1 MKGVFNMKHNK
12 GLTFFTVCVYLFI
25 FAPVVIIIMTAF
37 GPDEVIAF
45 PPKGFSLKWFVNIFT
60 SDMFMKTFSISI
72 QVAVIATIIALI
84 IGVPAAYAMSRFD
97 FKGKGLIK
105 NIFFSSIIVP
115 GIVFGFSIFN
125 FIIIKWKLPIY
136 TSLLIGHIIIILP
149 YIIRVVASS
158 LEGFDY
164 SIEEAA
170 VSLGASRLKT
180 FFLVV
185 FPNITSGVIA
195 AFMLAFINSFNNV
208 PISIFLTGPGVST
221 LPIKM
226 MSYVE
231 YYYDPTI
238 SALSVTLMIMT
249 IGIMFIVERT
259 LGLSY
264 FSK

>member
-1 MKGVFNMKHNK
+1 MKGEFSMKKNK
-12 GLTFFTVCVYLFI
+12 WLTFFTFCVYFFL
-25 FAPVVIIIMTAF
+25 FAPIIIIIMTAF

-45 PPKGFSLKWFVNIFT
+45 PPKGFSIKWFNNIFT
-60 SDMFMKTFSISI
+60 SDMFMNTFKISI
-72 QVAVIATIIALI
+72 QIAVIATIIALF
-84 IGVPAAYAMSRFD
+84 IGIPAAYAMSRND
-97 FKGKGLIK
+97 FRGKAIIK
-105 NIFFSSIIVP
+105 NLFFSSIIVP
-115 GIVFGFSIFN
+115 GIVFGFSLFN
-125 FIIIKWKLPIY
+125 FVIIKLRLPVY
-136 TSLLIGHIIIILP
+136 TSLLIGHTIVILP

-221 LPIKM
+221 LPIRM

-238 SALSVTLMIMT
+238 SALSVTLMFMT
-249 IGIMFIVERT
+249 IGIMFIVEKT

>member
-1 MKGVFNMKHNK
+1 MKKNK
-12 GLTFFTVCVYLFI
+12 WLTFFTFCVYFFL
-25 FAPVVIIIMTAF
+25 FAPIVIIIMTAF

-45 PPKGFSLKWFVNIFT
+45 PPKGFSLKWFNNIFT
-60 SDMFMKTFSISI
+60 SDMFMNTFKISI
-72 QVAVIATIIALI
+72 QIAVIATVIALI
-84 IGVPAAYAMSRFD
+84 IGIPAAYAMSRND
-97 FKGKGLIK
+97 FKGKNVIK
-105 NIFFSSIIVP
+105 NLFFSSIIVP
-115 GIVFGFSIFN
+115 GIVFGFSLFN
-125 FIIIKWKLPIY
+125 FVIIKLRLPVY
-136 TSLLIGHIIIILP
+136 TSLLIGHTIVILP

-221 LPIKM
+221 LPIRM

-238 SALSVTLMIMT
+238 FSLVSYIDVYDNRNYVYC
-249 IGIMFIVERT
+249 GKT